1 VRRFF
6 GLSILIFV
14 AMTTLNGEPKPIA
27 LWPHGAPG
35 KKATSEPE
43 KDMTTAKDGLVAG
56 KSVIRLGNVTEPTI
70 TVYRPS
76 QARETGTAVV
86 VFPGG
91 GYRILAM
98 DLEGT
103 EVCHWLNS
111 AGITAILLKYRV
123 PEPAGVP
130 RYAEPL
136 QDAQRAVS
144 LVRSHASDW
153 KLNPDRIGVLGFS
166 AGGHLAAVLGHSSE
180 SRTYPAVDEAD
191 RAGCQPNFV
200 VLIYP
205 AYLSVLDRGEQL
217 APEVAVNAHTASTF
231 IVQAED
237 DHIFVEGTLL
247 YYRALKRAGI
257 AAEMHIFPSGGH
269 GYGLR
274 PSAAR
279 VTSWPTLAEA
289 WFRSI
294 GVLEKGSEERESR

>member
-1 VRRFF
+1 MARSLR
-6 GLSILIFV
+6 LCSLILV
-14 AMTTLNGEPKPIA
+14 AAVYMNAGPKPIM
-27 LWPHGAPG
+27 LWPSGAPG
-35 KKATSEPE
+35 EKATSEPE
-43 KDMTTAKDGLVAG
+43 RDMTTAKDGVVAG
-56 KSVIRLGNVTEPTI
+56 RSVIRLGNVTEPTI
-70 TVYRPS
+70 TVFRPV
-76 QARETGTAVV
+76 QAKDTGTAVV

-111 AGITAILLKYRV
+111 VGITAVLLKYRV
-123 PEPAGVP
+123 PESSGVP

-136 QDAQRAVS
+136 QDAQRAVG
-144 LVRSHASDW
+144 LVRSHAGDW
-153 KLNPDRIGVLGFS
+153 KLNPNRIGVLGFS
-166 AGGHLAAVLGHSSE
+166 AGGHLAAVLSNHFE
-180 SRTYPAVDEAD
+180 SRTYAPVDGAD
-191 RAGCQPNFV
+191 RVGCQPDFV

-217 APEVAVNAHTASTF
+217 APEVTVKAQTAPTF

-237 DHIFVEGTLL
+237 DHNFIEGTLL
-247 YYRALKRAGI
+247 YYRALKREGI
-257 AAEMHIFPSGGH
+257 PAEMHVFPSGGH

-289 WFRSI
+289 WLRSL
-294 GVLEKGSEERESR
+294 GVSDKSTAESESR